1 MNRFMDA
8 LWELK
13 LRVDAHDEQDE
24 KANRAFETLKRF
36 IESTEAQTE
45 RVNSVEETDKE
56 KVISILKKHV
66 QVQEHP
72 DTFFYREYPER
83 LLIDLRYTV
92 DTSTFTTNKEE
103 TAKKNKEYNL
113 VKKVLGLEEYKE

>member
-13 LRVDAHDEQDE
+13 LRVDAHDEHDE

-45 RVNSVEETDKE
+45 RNNGVEETDKE
-56 KVISILKKHV
+56 RALNILKEHV

-83 LLIDLRYTV
+83 ILIDLRYTV
-92 DTSTFTTNKEE
+92 DTSSFATKNEE
-103 TAKKNKEYNL
+103 TVRKNKEYNL
-113 VKKVLGLEEYKE
+113 VKRALGLTEYKE

>member
-36 IESTEAQTE
+36 IENTEAQTE